1 MAKEDSITNTNHP
14 RPNTQDPGPNPQD
27 LIPKTLLVTG
37 GAGFIGSNFV
47 RYVLREHPDWV
58 VVNLDKLTYAGNLAN
73 LADIESQY
81 GASRTL
87 TPKTQDLTPRYF
99 FVHGDICDRKLVNSL
114 FTGSYFASRNLTPNT
129 QELRP
134 NMAHAPTPSPQDLR
148 PNMAHALTPN
158 TQDLEVDA
166 CVNFA
171 AESHVDRSILDASP
185 FIETNIKG
193 TQVLLDAART
203 HWLDS
208 SSSKNQELRTNNR
221 FIQISTDEVYGA
233 LGKTGKFTEESHL
246 EPNSP
251 YAASKAAA
259 ELLCRAYNKAYSLP
273 VIITRSS
280 NNYGPYQFPEKLI
293 PLMIRN
299 ALNGKELPVYGE
311 GKQVRDW
318 LYVEDN
324 CRAIDLVLCEGK
336 PGEVYNI
343 GGNCEKKNI
352 DVVELICDILEEKLP
367 SHPLIPNPES
377 STPNTQDLRPNIQF
391 IKDPRGA
398 AHDFRYALDCSKIK
412 EDLDWEPEHAFEEG
426 LEQTV
431 AWYLENRDWVEN
443 VITGE
448 YQDYYEKVYGP
459 ES

>member
-1 MAKEDSITNTNHP
+1 MVKKELP
-14 RPNTQDPGPNPQD
+14 PNTQSLTPNPQDLIPNTQD

-37 GAGFIGSNFV
+37 GAGFIGSNFI
-47 RYVLREHPDWV
+47 RYILREHPDWV
-58 VVNLDKLTYAGNLAN
+58 VINLDKLTYAGNLAN
-73 LADIESQY
+73 LTDIESQY
-81 GASRTL
+81 GFSRISQDPI
-87 TPKTQDLTPRYF
+87 PKTQDLRSRYF
-99 FVHGDICDRKLVNSL
+99 FIKGDICDRELVDSL
-114 FTGSYFASRNLTPNT
+114 FSSDYFS
-129 QELRP
+129 
-134 NMAHAPTPSPQDLR
+134 S
-148 PNMAHALTPN
+148 HALTPN
-158 TQDLEVDA
+158 TQDLKIDA

-203 HWLDS
+203 HWNCGSDS
-208 SSSKNQELRTNNR
+208 RLLSPDSRR

-233 LGKTGKFTEESHL
+233 LGETGKFTEESPL
-246 EPNSP
+246 QPNSP

-259 ELLCRAYNKAYSLP
+259 DMLCRAYHKAYGLP
-273 VIITRSS
+273 IIITRSS
-280 NNYGPYQFPEKLI
+280 NNYGSHQFPEKLI

-299 ALNGKELPVYGE
+299 ALIRKELPVYGE
-311 GKQVRDW
+311 GRQVRDW

-352 DVVELICDILEEKLP
+352 EVVKLICDILKGLP
-367 SHPLIPNPES
+367 K
-377 STPNTQDLRPNIQF
+377 TQDLRPKIQF

-398 AHDFRYALDCSKIK
+398 AHDFRYALDSSKIK
-412 EDLDWEPEHAFEEG
+412 KELGWESQMDFKAG
-426 LEQTV
+426 LERTV
-431 AWYLENRDWVEN
+431 DWYLENQHWVEG

-448 YQDYYEKVYGP
+448 YQEYYQRVYGTG
-459 ES
+459 